1 MRLAP
6 RPTGMRA
13 LARGTAVLVLAAVPV
28 LTLPSAAQAL
38 SCVGPEQVMADSENV
53 FVGRVSDARDDALE
67 LTVTEVWKGA
77 DLAPRLWLERAPD
90 MDMWMPFAEDGEI
103 EDGYSSPELYLVAF
117 DADRV
122 VGPCSMWPHDD
133 LDEFDVAAPADT
145 RPPVAG
151 GLAGE
156 EPPEGLSLAPVA
168 AGSAGVLGLGAVAA
182 VLWRRRRS

>member
-13 LARGTAVLVLAAVPV
+13 LLRGTAVLVLAAVP
-28 LTLPSAAQAL
+28 TLALPPTAQAL
-38 SCVGPEQVMADSENV
+38 SCVGPEQVMTDSENV

-90 MDMWMPFAEDGEI
+90 MDVWMPFAEDGEI

-117 DADRV
+117 DADLV
-122 VGPCSMWPHDD
+122 VGPCSLWPQED
-133 LDEFDVAAPADT
+133 LDEFGVVAPAET
-145 RPPVAG
+145 RPPVG
-151 GLAGE
+151 SGLAGDA
-156 EPPEGLSLAPVA
+156 PPEGPSLAPVV
-168 AGSAGVLGLGAVAA
+168 AGSAGVLGIGAVAA